1 MLSQGLGLS
10 AIDST
15 AMKSQEQMFDDT
27 VTALMRLPEGAEKS
41 RLAFELFGKAGTELM
56 PMLNGA
62 EGSVE
67 ALKERANELGLVMSD
82 EAVDAGVLFGDTMDD
97 LKGAFTSLGTKLGA
111 EVMPMFIKNGRLDN
125 CKSTSHKRKHWE
137 DG

>member
-1 MLSQGLGLS
+1 
-10 AIDST
+10 
-15 AMKSQEQMFDDT
+15 MKSQESMFNDT
-27 VTALMRLPEGAEKS
+27 VNALMKLPEGAEKS

-82 EAVDAGVLFGDTMDD
+82 EAVDAGVVFGDTMDD
-97 LKGAFTSLGTKLGA
+97 LREPLHRLELNLGQK
-111 EVMPMFIKNGRLDN
+111 
-125 CKSTSHKRKHWE
+125 
-137 DG
+137 